1 MRKILIVLGKD
12 VHNKS
17 VYKIYKECLKRGYCV
32 AVFATT
38 LKDGHI
44 NIFRKIQH
52 EIRHINDLNE
62 QQILAYDYIF
72 MYIPKQCM
80 VINRNSRKYII
91 IHCLGIYINIFL

>member
-44 NIFRKIQH
+44 NIF
-52 EIRHINDLNE
+52 
-62 QQILAYDYIF
+62 
-72 MYIPKQCM
+72 
-80 VINRNSRKYII
+80 
-91 IHCLGIYINIFL
+91 